1 MKYWKKRANN
11 RPLFYFVT
19 KVYFVTRRNNM
30 RNLNTM
36 DLFKIAKI
44 IRQAGIKEKIKE
56 IGFTNETTEAEIV
69 VSLVF
74 EAVTSISEAEKE
86 ILEFLADIAGVS
98 VKELKEDEFDLL
110 LQIIDHLK
118 KQEKFINFLKQ
129 AFKYAN

>member
-74 EAVTSISEAEKE
+74 EAVTSIPEAEKE